1 MQSETAAGRH
11 SRKVDFFVYAAS
23 GIEEPEFAI
32 EAKPLKS
39 KADISNRYFGDE
51 GIGCFF
57 ATN

>member
-1 MQSETAAGRH
+1 MQSETRAGRH

-39 KADISNRYFGDE
+39 KADSAI
-51 GIGCFF
+51 
-57 ATN
+57 ATSEMKG